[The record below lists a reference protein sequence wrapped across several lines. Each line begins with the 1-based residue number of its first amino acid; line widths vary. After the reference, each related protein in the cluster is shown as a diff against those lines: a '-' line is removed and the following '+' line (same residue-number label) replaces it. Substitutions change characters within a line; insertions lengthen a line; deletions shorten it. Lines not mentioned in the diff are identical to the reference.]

1 MKIPN
6 KGELQKLVLNHS
18 SDINSKDFIKVYKN
32 CTDVE
37 FYCTIRFFETTLA
50 SDNPLRFRKILRKMQ
65 YNINRKAAEISALSS
80 GKIDNYEYFT
90 GKNIAI

>member
-32 CTDVE
+32 CTAN
-37 FYCTIRFFETTLA
+37 ETTLA